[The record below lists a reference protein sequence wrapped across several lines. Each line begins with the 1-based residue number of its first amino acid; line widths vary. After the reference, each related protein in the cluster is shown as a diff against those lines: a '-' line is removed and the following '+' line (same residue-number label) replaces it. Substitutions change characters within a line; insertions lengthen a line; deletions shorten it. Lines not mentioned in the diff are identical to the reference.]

1 MTISYKEGLAIIGG
15 LSAPSKM
22 PWFGWSISAKH
33 CVTGKKLH
41 EQTGTTCSDCYAL
54 KGRYMFPNV
63 TSAHDR
69 RLAGLSNPQY
79 VEAFVAVLNHLYKG
93 KENRFRWFDAGDL
106 QSVDHLRIICQ
117 IAAQTPNVRHWL
129 PTREYGFVRNYLRQ
143 GGDVPNN
150 LVIRM
155 SHNLVGQT
163 PTKRLADLPFS
174 TVGVNTSDLHH
185 CPAPTTANKCS
196 TCDACWTKKDI
207 NYHAH

>member
-1 MTISYKEGLAIIGG
+1 MISYKDGLAIIGG

-41 EQTGTTCSDCYAL
+41 LQKGTTCSNCYAL
-54 KGRYMFPNV
+54 KGRYMFSNV

-69 RLAGLSNPQY
+69 RLAGLSHPQY

-93 KENRFRWFDAGDL
+93 TENRFRWFDAGDL
-106 QSVDHLRIICQ
+106 QSADHLRIICE
-117 IAAQTPNVRHWL
+117 IAKRTPNIRHWL
-129 PTREYGFVRNYLRQ
+129 PTREYGFVRQYVKT
-143 GGDVPNN
+143 GGVIPDN

-155 SHNLVGQT
+155 SHNLVGKS
-163 PTKRLADLPFS
+163 PTKRLLGLPYS
-174 TVGVNTSDLHH
+174 TVDVDNPALHQ
-185 CPAPTTANKCS
+185 CPAPTTENKCKS
-196 TCDACWTKKDI
+196 CDACWTKKDV